1 MTTFTYSI
9 IDNKIVKLTR
19 FEYIRL
25 ELKKLQALR
34 TKNTKQFGEFAA
46 DYHYNKNI
54 KKLRAELKI

>member
-25 ELKKLQALR
+25 ELKKLQAIR
-34 TKNTKQFGEFAA
+34 TKNIKQFGEFAA
-46 DYHYNKNI
+46 DYYYNKQI
-54 KKLRAELKI
+54 KKLRTDLKI